1 MHFLLLGSLDVDT
14 DVMTREHAAVL
25 TRPPEAP
32 HIDDLD
38 EVDIRS
44 FSALMES
51 RIGTTAR
58 TSMERSKGTQS
69 LPAAPPMEP
78 SPSFAKVDETF
89 MSLLRENS
97 TKMIER
103 AISLAAAAA
112 AADGNGGHRIC

>member
-1 MHFLLLGSLDVDT
+1 M
-14 DVMTREHAAVL
+14 L

-58 TSMERSKGTQS
+58 TSMEGVEGDSITS
-69 LPAAPPMEP
+69 LAPPMEP
-78 SPSFAKVDETF
+78 SSSFAKVDETF
-89 MSLLRENS
+89 MSPLRENS

-103 AISLAAAAA
+103 AIRLPQLLLLPMET
-112 AADGNGGHRIC
+112 GHRIC